1 VKGFLTITTAAAV
14 TLAMAAAG
22 SAQGPQLGPVKQAA
36 PARITLDDFKK
47 ALDEKSVIVLD
58 VRAAEAYANG
68 HIPGSLSRPLGTID
82 GWAAE
87 LKGTK
92 KPIVTYCA

>member
-1 VKGFLTITTAAAV
+1 MKGFRTITTAAAV
-14 TLAMAAAG
+14 TLALAAAG
-22 SAQGPQLGPVKQAA
+22 SAQGPVKQAA
-36 PARITLDDFKK
+36 PARITLDEFKK
-47 ALDEKSVIVLD
+47 ALDEKSAIVLD

-87 LKGTK
+87 LKDTK